1 MKARLKSAK
10 KFNYLLFGNKDKNYA
25 SAKHC
30 NVNKSKT
37 NSNFFY
43 FSDII
48 TETKKKQMQGKLARN
63 IV

>member
-48 TETKKKQMQGKLARN
+48 TETKKQMQGKLARN
-63 IV
+63 LV